1 MFDIIINPSKQAKR
15 TPDGPP
21 EPMPARRK
29 AMIFIFVLMI
39 ALCFA
44 DFVSDRLIG
53 LVRKAR
59 EPRLRLVR
67 ARQYRFN

>member
-1 MFDIIINPSKQAKR
+1 
-15 TPDGPP
+15 
-21 EPMPARRK
+21 MPARRK

-59 EPRLRLVR
+59 EPRVRLVR